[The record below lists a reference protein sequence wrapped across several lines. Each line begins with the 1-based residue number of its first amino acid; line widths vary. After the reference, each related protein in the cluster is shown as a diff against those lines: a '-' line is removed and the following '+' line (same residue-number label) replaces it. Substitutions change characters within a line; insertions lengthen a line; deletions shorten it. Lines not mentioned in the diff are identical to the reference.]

1 MHEMAKLETLGQ
13 LTGGVAHD
21 FNNLLT
27 PIVGALDMLRRQH
40 EADERS
46 NRLISGAMQAAERA
60 ATLVQRLLSFAR
72 RQHLE
77 TRTVDVKSL
86 VEGMHDLMQRTIGPH
101 IAIRVDT
108 AANVPAARVDPG
120 QLELAVLNLA
130 VNARDAMAGGG
141 QIRLTLDELEI
152 SPDDEDSLAPGNYIR
167 IAVTDTGTGMDEA
180 TLNRAIEPFFTTKGQ
195 GEGTGLGLSMVHGLA
210 AQSGGA
216 LRIKSKIGSG
226 TTAELWFPVAEGRVA
241 APEVN
246 DGELPKQP
254 RRASILI
261 VDDENLV
268 RSATAEMLREMGH
281 SVIEAATGAAALE
294 RLNSREDI
302 DLLITDYLMPGM
314 RGSELA
320 EDAQDIRPGLPVLL
334 LTGYANLAKGEA
346 AGLPRLSK
354 PFREADLARAVA
366 ALLSEGKRP
375 NGKPRLRS
383 V

>member
-1 MHEMAKLETLGQ
+1 

-77 TRTVDVKSL
+77 ARTVDVKAL

-101 IAIRVDT
+101 IAVRVET
-108 AANVPAARVDPG
+108 AANVPAARVDPA
-120 QLELAVLNLA
+120 QLELALLNLA

-141 QIRLTLDELEI
+141 QLRLSLDQVEVRPAAGETLE
-152 SPDDEDSLAPGNYIR
+152 PGRYIR

-180 TLNRAIEPFFTTKGQ
+180 TLKRAIEPFFTTKGQ

-216 LRIKSKIGSG
+216 LRIDSKVGKG
-226 TTAELWFPVAEGRVA
+226 TTASLWLPAAEGKAEELDETDR
-241 APEVN
+241 
-246 DGELPKQP
+246 GLPKQP
-254 RRASILI
+254 RRASIMI
-261 VDDENLV
+261 VDDEDLV

-281 SVIEAATGAAALE
+281 SVIEAGTGSAALD
-294 RLNSREDI
+294 RLASGVEV

-314 RGSELA
+314 RGSELIQ
-320 EDAQDIRPGLPVLL
+320 DARNIRPFLPVLL

-346 AGLPRLSK
+346 AGLPRLAK

-366 ALLSEGKRP
+366 ALLTEEHRP
-375 NGKPRLRS
+375 RTKPHLRS